1 MLDSSTLVVLVADHG
16 WSLGE
21 HGEWAKFS
29 NYEEAVRVPLLVAL
43 PGALG
48 AFPATDLLQERGQWR
63 ACQNSVEEDCREQ
76 LLAGH
81 RRSGGQEVARM
92 VELVDLFPSL
102 VKLVGLP
109 PVPPCPRPSSGVQLC
124 TEGRS
129 WAALVDQAGREG
141 KGEEVAMSQYWE
153 QEEVAMAKS
162 LEQEE
167 VAISQYPRPSLEPR
181 EDSDLP
187 LEKDIRYMGYSARL
201 D

>member
-1 MLDSSTLVVLVADHG
+1 MVDSSTLVVLVADHG

-63 ACQNSVEEDCREQ
+63 ACPNSVEEGCRER
-76 LLAGH
+76 LLACH

-92 VELVDLFPSL
+92 VELVDFFPSL
-102 VKLVGLP
+102 VELVGLP
-109 PVPPCPRPSSGVQLC
+109 PLPPCPRPSSGVQLC

-141 KGEEVAMSQYWE
+141 KGDMSQNWE
-153 QEEVAMAKS
+153 QEEVVIS
-162 LEQEE
+162 QNWEQEE

-187 LEKDIRYMGYSARL
+187 LEKDIRYMGYSARW